1 MLSHTVFVL
10 YFEDAFG
17 PIHRPL
23 LDIIQ
28 DQEND
33 SRLRIQKLEQQIDFY
48 IRENSMLK
56 DKVDSLENQVKDL
69 RSIQVADIQEK
80 ELLNNKIEQM
90 EKNQSNL
97 EKNINLLFQEM
108 KNFKRPSFTN

>member
-1 MLSHTVFVL
+1 
-10 YFEDAFG
+10 
-17 PIHRPL
+17 
-23 LDIIQ
+23 
-28 DQEND
+28 
-33 SRLRIQKLEQQIDFY
+33 
-48 IRENSMLK
+48 MLK

-108 KNFKRPSFTN
+108 KTFIKRPSFTN